1 MSYLLEVKGLSVYY
15 GSKIEA
21 LKDAT
26 FSIPVG
32 SITAILGPNGAG
44 KSTLVKAI
52 LGLEKM
58 QSGQILVHN
67 SPINKKYIIK
77 KVAYISQRSLINTQF
92 PITVFD
98 TVLMGRYA
106 YINRFLKR
114 PGKKDREITKE
125 ALIRMQIWDIRNR
138 HISELSGGQLQRAFI
153 ARALVQ
159 EAELYILDEP
169 LAGVDITTEK
179 IIMDTLKEL
188 QKQEK
193 TFIIIH
199 HDLNTVEKYFDYVVW
214 LNKSIIAHGNVNKFF
229 SKENYSKTYHS
240 IVEFKR

>member
-1 MSYLLEVKGLSVYY
+1 MNKLLEIKNLSVYY
-15 GSKIEA
+15 GNNIQA
-21 LKDAT
+21 LKNANL
-26 FSIPVG
+26 SIPKG

-52 LGLEKM
+52 LGLEKA
-58 QSGQILVHN
+58 QSGEILVHN
-67 SPINKKYIIK
+67 TPIDKNYIK
-77 KVAYISQRSLINTQF
+77 KKIAYISQRNLINTQF
-92 PITVFD
+92 PTTVFD
-98 TVLMGRYA
+98 AVLMGRFA
-106 YINRFLKR
+106 YINHFLKK
-114 PGKKDREITKE
+114 PSLKDREIAEK
-125 ALIRMQIWDIRNR
+125 ALVKMQIWDIRNR
-138 HISELSGGQLQRAFI
+138 HISELSGGQLQRVFI

-188 QKQEK
+188 QLEGK

-199 HDLNTVEKYFDYVVW
+199 HDLNTVEHYFDYVVW
-214 LNKSIIAHGNVNKFF
+214 LNKSVIAYGNVNEFF
-229 SKENYSKTYHS
+229 SKEYYTKTYHS

>member
-1 MSYLLEVKGLSVYY
+1 MNNLLEIKNLSVCY
-15 GSKIEA
+15 SNNIRA
-21 LKDAT
+21 LKNV
-26 FSIPVG
+26 SLLIPKG

-52 LGLEKM
+52 LGLEKT
-58 QSGQILVHN
+58 QNGEILVHN
-67 SPINKKYIIK
+67 TPIDENYIK
-77 KVAYISQRSLINTQF
+77 KKIAYISQRNIINMQF
-92 PITVFD
+92 PTTVFD
-98 TVLMGRYA
+98 VVLMGRFA
-106 YINRFLKR
+106 YINHFLKK
-114 PGKKDREITKE
+114 PGLKDREISKKALTK
-125 ALIRMQIWDIRNR
+125 MQIWDIKDR
-138 HISELSGGQLQRAFI
+138 HISELSGGQLQRVFI

-188 QKQEK
+188 QLEGK

-199 HDLNTVEKYFDYVVW
+199 HDLNTVEHYFDYVVW
-214 LNKSIIAHGNVNKFF
+214 LNKSVIAHGDVSEFF
-229 SKENYSKTYHS
+229 SKEYYTKTYHS